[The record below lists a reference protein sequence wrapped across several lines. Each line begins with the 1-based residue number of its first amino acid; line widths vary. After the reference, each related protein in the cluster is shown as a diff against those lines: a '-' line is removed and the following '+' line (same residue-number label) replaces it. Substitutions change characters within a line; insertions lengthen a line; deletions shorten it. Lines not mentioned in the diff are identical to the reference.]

1 MFGYHP
7 ALPYRILCLSQNG
20 SEIMKVLA
28 IEDDPDILEVMSLSF
43 RMGWPQATLI
53 STQKGSTG
61 VEMVETENPD
71 LVLLDLLLP
80 DMNGFEVLSEIRAFS
95 NVPVIIVSVKVEE
108 MERVRGLEMGADDYV
123 CKPFSYMELLARVR
137 AVLRRG
143 GAEEDP
149 NLPIIFD
156 NGGLVI
162 NFRSQEV
169 KLSQNE
175 ISLTPIEYRLLCQ
188 LALNNGKTV
197 SHQSLIE
204 KVWGQEYLN
213 TPGVLKVHIHR
224 LRRKL
229 GDNPDNPQLIT
240 TVPRRGYKF
249 NMVSPRV

>member
-1 MFGYHP
+1 
-7 ALPYRILCLSQNG
+7 
-20 SEIMKVLA
+20 MKILA

-43 RMGWPQATLI
+43 RTGWPQAI
-53 STQKGSTG
+53 FVSTDKGTKG
-61 VEMVETENPD
+61 IEMVETESPD
-71 LVLLDLLLP
+71 IVLLDLLLP
-80 DMNGFEVLSEIRAFS
+80 DMNGFDVLSEIRTFS

-108 MERVRGLEMGADDYV
+108 MERVRGLEMGADDYI

-143 GAEEDP
+143 GTEEDAS
-149 NLPIIFD
+149 LPIVFD

-169 KLSQNE
+169 RLHDME
-175 ISLTPIEYRLLCQ
+175 INLTPIEYRLLCQ
-188 LALNNGKTV
+188 LAINSGKTV
-197 SHQSLIE
+197 SHQTLIE

-229 GDNPDNPQLIT
+229 GDNPEHPTMIT
-240 TVPRRGYKF
+240 TVPRRGYRF
-249 NMVSPRV
+249 NMSTNRN